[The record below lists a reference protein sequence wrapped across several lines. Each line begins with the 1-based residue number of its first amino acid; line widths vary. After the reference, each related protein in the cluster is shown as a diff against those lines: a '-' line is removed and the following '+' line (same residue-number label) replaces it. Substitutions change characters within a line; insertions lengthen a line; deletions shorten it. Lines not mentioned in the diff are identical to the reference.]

1 MSNKTGHMR
10 NLIFSI
16 NLTADGCCDHTK
28 GIADVVIHEYFAD
41 LMRSADTLVY
51 GRKTYQ
57 LMVPFWPDMAKTQSG
72 QTKAWND
79 FALAFD
85 AVEKIAVFS
94 RTLDKAE
101 SKKTQIFRG
110 NLEDEIRKLKQQP
123 GKNIL
128 LGGVDF
134 PSQLVHTGLIDE
146 YRLVFHPILAGEGT
160 RLFQG
165 ISLRESVPLKLVESK
180 VLGTGFVALRYL
192 KN

>member
-1 MSNKTGHMR
+1 MR

-16 NLTADGCCDHTK
+16 NTTLDGCCDHTK
-28 GIADVVIHEYFAD
+28 VNPSESIYEYFGD

-57 LMVPFWPDMAKTQSG
+57 LMVPYWPDIARTQSG
-72 QTKAWND
+72 DSKSGND

-85 AVEKIAVFS
+85 AVEKIVVFS

-101 SKKTQIFRG
+101 SPKTRIVRG
-110 NLEDEIRKLKQQP
+110 NLEDEIQKLKQQP

-128 LGGVDF
+128 LGGVDL
-134 PSQLVHTGLIDE
+134 PSQLMQTGLIDE
-146 YRLVFHPILAGEGT
+146 YRFVVQPILAGEGT
-160 RLFQG
+160 RLLQG
-165 ISLRESVPLKLVESK
+165 INLQEKLQLKLVESK
-180 VLGTGFVALRYL
+180 VLGAGLVALRYL